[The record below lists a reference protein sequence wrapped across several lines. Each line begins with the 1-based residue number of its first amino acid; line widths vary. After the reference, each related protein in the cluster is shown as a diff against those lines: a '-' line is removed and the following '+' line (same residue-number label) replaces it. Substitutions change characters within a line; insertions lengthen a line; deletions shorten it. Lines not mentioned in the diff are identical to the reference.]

1 MLFLEN
7 VLGIEIRSEDVISSI
22 LTESRLSTGVSCAIL
37 MKELIRKYTEHCKD
51 ISISGIS
58 LIETDT
64 ALTKIGDVSLI
75 FFMNVHQ

>member
-22 LTESRLSTGVSCAIL
+22 LTESRLSTGASCATL
-37 MKELIRKYTEHCKD
+37 MRELISKYTEHCKN
-51 ISISGIS
+51 IRISGTS

-64 ALTKIGDVSLI
+64 ALTKIGDVSLRS
-75 FFMNVHQ
+75 V